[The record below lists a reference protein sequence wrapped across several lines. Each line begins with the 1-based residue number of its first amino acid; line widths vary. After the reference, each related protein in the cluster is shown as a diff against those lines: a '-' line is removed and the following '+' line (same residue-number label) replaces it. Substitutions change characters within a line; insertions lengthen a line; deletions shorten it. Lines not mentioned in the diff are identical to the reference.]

1 MSMSRPGD
9 SPSLLRCTPHAQ
21 LTRPCRYLLAL
32 IHFNQRTFSRARECI
47 DSATR
52 ILEREGISDEEQ
64 AARVQE
70 LAEEIE
76 KHAPAGE
83 AMDGDDDDGEEE
95 EEGGGGEA
103 MGEDDP

>member
-1 MSMSRPGD
+1 MHP
-9 SPSLLRCTPHAQ
+9 SPEK
-21 LTRPCRYLLAL
+21 LTQRCRYLLAL

-47 DSATR
+47 DAATR
-52 ILEREGISDEEQ
+52 ILEREGVSDEEQ

-83 AMDGDDDDGEEE
+83 AMEGDDGEEDE
-95 EEGGGGEA
+95 DDEDGEGGEGGDA
-103 MGEDDP
+103 MGEDDA

>member
-1 MSMSRPGD
+1 VTLPPSPCLAHLGLTSR
-9 SPSLLRCTPHAQ
+9 
-21 LTRPCRYLLAL
+21 CRYLLAL

-47 DSATR
+47 DAATR
-52 ILEREGISDEEQ
+52 ILEREGVSDEEQ

-83 AMDGDDDDGEEE
+83 AMDDDAEEGEEGEEE
-95 EEGGGGEA
+95 EEGEGGDA